1 MPVTNC
7 IGSFPRGVRNNSEQH
22 LVDFCA
28 INNLFI
34 GGAAFKHKATHIS
47 RWENK
52 RVYPKDLTKTITVYN
67 QIDHI
72 LCSEKIKHTLINA
85 RSFSGTEASSDHRLV
100 ICKLQVKKYNIFENA
115 SKRHSK
121 SCKTFQLIRSEETK
135 NAYQQQLHENFC
147 KMECTSWENIRASI
161 TNAATKTIGFTKN
174 KRIHRPNNPV
184 GERLSNQPKEL
195 RLHFTSTVNNEKVRK
210 LKTQSQSIK

>member
-34 GGAAFKHKATHIS
+34 GSAAFKHKATHIS

-67 QIDHI
+67 QIDQYSAARK
-72 LCSEKIKHTLINA
+72 LSTLSSMPEVSAEQKHRVII
-85 RSFSGTEASSDHRLV
+85 ASV
-100 ICKLQVKKYNIFENA
+100 LQTA
-115 SKRHSK
+115 SKK
-121 SCKTFQLIRSEETK
+121 I
-135 NAYQQQLHENFC
+135 
-147 KMECTSWENIRASI
+147 
-161 TNAATKTIGFTKN
+161 
-174 KRIHRPNNPV
+174 
-184 GERLSNQPKEL
+184 
-195 RLHFTSTVNNEKVRK
+195 
-210 LKTQSQSIK
+210 